1 MELRRYWQI
10 LKRRWLLIF
19 IPVVVVAVVVVVTY
33 QAPPTY
39 YNVGMHYLVSQ
50 NPSSGA
56 ATADEQRYYNWL
68 TSEYIVNGLT
78 DWVQGGE
85 FATAVSQQLTEN
97 GYDIPPGAIQGSLAA
112 DNVRSKLEI
121 SLNNPDPEALAA
133 MMDAVTIV
141 VQQQNSNALPQ
152 LGGETAVVVPL
163 SEPVVNQI
171 SLGIRSQLD
180 LPVRLLVALI
190 AGIGLALLVE
200 YLDPTIREARE
211 LEAIGLSVLAEIPK
225 K

>member
-10 LKRRWLLIF
+10 LKRRWLLIL
-19 IPVVVVAVVVVVTY
+19 IPVVVVAVLTIVTY

-50 NPSSGA
+50 NPSSEA
-56 ATADEQRYYNWL
+56 ANADEQRYYNWL

-78 DWVQGGE
+78 DWVKGSE
-85 FATAVSQQLTEN
+85 FATAVSLELAEN
-97 GYDIPPGAIQGSLAA
+97 GYAIPPGAIQGSLAA

-121 SLNNPDPEALAA
+121 SMNNPDPTALAA

-141 VQQQNSNALPQ
+141 IQQQNSNALPQ
-152 LGGETAVVVPL
+152 LGGETAVVIPL

-171 SLGIRSQLD
+171 SAGIRSQLD
-180 LPVRLLVALI
+180 LPVRILVALI

-200 YLDPTIREARE
+200 YLDPTIRESRE
-211 LEAIGLSVLAEIPK
+211 LEAIGLSILGEIPK

>member
-1 MELRRYWQI
+1 MELRRYWKI
-10 LKRRWLLIF
+10 IKRRWLLII
-19 IPVVVVAVVVVVTY
+19 IPVVVVAVLTVATY

-50 NPSSGA
+50 EPSTEA
-56 ATADEQRYYNWL
+56 DNADEQRYYNWL

-78 DWVQGGE
+78 DWVKGGE
-85 FATAVSQQLTEN
+85 FATAVSAKLAEQGWE
-97 GYDIPPGAIQGSLAA
+97 IPAGSIQGSLAV

-121 SLNNPDPEALAA
+121 SLSNPDPEALAV
-133 MMDAVTIV
+133 MMDAVTDV
-141 VQQQNSNALPQ
+141 VQEQNAAALPQ

-171 SLGIRSQLD
+171 SAGIRSQLD
-180 LPVRLLVALI
+180 LPVRILVALI

-200 YLDPTIREARE
+200 YLDPTIREPHE
-211 LEAIGLSVLAEIPK
+211 LETIGFTIMGEIPK

>member
-10 LKRRWLLIF
+10 LKRRWLLIL
-19 IPVVVVAVVVVVTY
+19 IPVVVVAVLTIATY
-33 QAPPTY
+33 QKPPTY

-50 NPSSGA
+50 TPSSEA
-56 ATADEQRYYNWL
+56 AHADEQRYYNWL

-78 DWVQGGE
+78 DWVKGGE
-85 FATAVSQQLTEN
+85 FATAVSLKLAEN
-97 GYDIPPGAIQGSLAA
+97 GYDIPPGAIQGNLAA

-121 SLNNPDPEALAA
+121 SLNNPDPKALAA
-133 MMDAVTIV
+133 MMDVVTIV
-141 VQQQNSNALPQ
+141 VQEQNADALPQ

-171 SLGIRSQLD
+171 SPGIRSQLD
-180 LPVRLLVALI
+180 LPVRILVALM

-200 YLDPTIREARE
+200 YIDPTIRESRE
-211 LEAIGLSVLAEIPK
+211 LEAIGLEILGEIPK

>member
-10 LKRRWLLIF
+10 LKRRWLLII
-19 IPVVVVAVVVVVTY
+19 IPVVVVTVLTVVTY

-39 YNVGMHYLVSQ
+39 YNVGMYYLVSQ
-50 NPSSGA
+50 APSSEA
-56 ATADEQRYYNWL
+56 NNADEQRYYNWL

-78 DWVQGGE
+78 DWVKGSE
-85 FATAVSQQLTEN
+85 FATAVSAELAEQGWE
-97 GYDIPPGAIQGSLAA
+97 IPAGAIQGSLAA

-121 SLNNPDPEALAA
+121 SLNNPDPKALAA

-141 VQQQNSNALPQ
+141 IQEQNSNALPQ

-171 SLGIRSQLD
+171 SAGIRNQLD
-180 LPVRLLVALI
+180 LPVRILVALI
-190 AGIGLALLVE
+190 AGVGLALLVE
-200 YLDPTIREARE
+200 YLDPTIRESRE
-211 LEAIGLSVLAEIPK
+211 LEAIGLSILGEIPK